1 MKVLIKRFDTSLP
14 LPSYKTDRAACMD
27 LAARLDVTIQPHTI
41 GYIPL
46 NVAVQLPQGY
56 WLLLAAR
63 SSTHKLGLIPANGI
77 GIGDNDFCGDNDEY
91 ALIVYNFTD
100 QPVTVQ
106 RGTRVAQCMIMKQE
120 PIELEEVEFLDNRD
134 RGGIGSTGQHT

>member
-1 MKVLIKRFDTSLP
+1 
-14 LPSYKTDRAACMD
+14 MD